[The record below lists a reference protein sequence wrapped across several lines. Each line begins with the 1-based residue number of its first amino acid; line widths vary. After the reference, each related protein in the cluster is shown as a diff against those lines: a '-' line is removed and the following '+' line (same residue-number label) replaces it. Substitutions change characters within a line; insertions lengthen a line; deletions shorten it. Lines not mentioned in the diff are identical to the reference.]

1 MRQLP
6 RRSTHLSAIQA
17 RTMTDEDMIAL
28 VQEYFA
34 GVDNEDIDRVLSTLT
49 EDCRFTVETHQVE
62 LIGHGEIKG
71 MFERLWQ
78 NHSAV
83 RHHAFTYVPS
93 AERGQIAA
101 QFQVTNTLRDRSEV
115 HKSNCNFFRLLGG
128 GSLPTVPAPLET
140 RNHLIADARHR
151 RSVHRRIADLIW
163 TARECTFLTLLGPK
177 PTATD
182 QH

>member
-6 RRSTHLSAIQA
+6 RRSTHLSTIQA
-17 RTMTDEDMIAL
+17 RAMTDEDLIAL

-34 GVDNEDIDRVLSTLT
+34 GVDSEDVDRVLSTLT

-93 AERGQIAA
+93 AARGQIAA
-101 QFQVTNTLRDRSEV
+101 QFQVRDRSEV
-115 HKSNCNFFRLLGG
+115 HKSNCNFFRLRGG
-128 GSLPTVPAPLET
+128 
-140 RNHLIADARHR
+140 RFDA
-151 RSVHRRIADLIW
+151 VAVYM
-163 TARECTFLTLLGPK
+163 TGENTLK
-177 PTATD
+177 KS
-182 QH
+182 

>member
-1 MRQLP
+1 VAPAKHNKKTNAPYKPVKPCKPDRMRQLP
-6 RRSTHLSAIQA
+6 RRSNHLSTIQA

-93 AERGQIAA
+93 AVRGTTIHPRASAMRRFSSLHRLRAER
-101 QFQVTNTLRDRSEV
+101 V
-115 HKSNCNFFRLLGG
+115 HC
-128 GSLPTVPAPLET
+128 A
-140 RNHLIADARHR
+140 I
-151 RSVHRRIADLIW
+151 
-163 TARECTFLTLLGPK
+163 
-177 PTATD
+177 
-182 QH
+182 